1 MDLKFKSRIEHHEM
15 SPWEIVCTL
24 TVTPPAL
31 PPAENLAQSHCVV
44 CGISMIG
51 LSPFMTNASIP
62 SRCDEHPQ
70 QVSNPLA
77 TILDAKPAKS
87 IKPKKPKN
95 RRRTPRLTPE
105 ERRELY
111 RKDGRKKWPAEAGI
125 LKGPDRSEYDYQG
138 CLDRYR

>member
-1 MDLKFKSRIEHHEM
+1 MDLKFKTRIEHHEM

-24 TVTPPAL
+24 TVTPPAI

-44 CGISMIG
+44 CGISMIE

-62 SRCDEHPQ
+62 SRCDKHPQ

-77 TILDAKPAKS
+77 ILDAKPTRA
-87 IKPKKPKN
+87 IKPKKN

-105 ERRELY
+105 ERQELY
-111 RKDGRKKWPAEAGI
+111 RKGGRKKWPSDCTK

-138 CLDRYR
+138 CLER